1 MKKVIIDKWRI
12 NKFGGNFLKKVIIG
26 LCIVITTGLILFI
39 VQDEFIGNENANS
52 IDEMFSGQIFDDAQ
66 EKFTVHAMG
75 LSPEEKVFTVRIER
89 TQYKEQAEEY
99 FRDILDSR
107 DMKSYELEVFADDL
121 TLQ

>member
-1 MKKVIIDKWRI
+1 M
-12 NKFGGNFLKKVIIG
+12 KKVIIG
-26 LCIVITTGLILFI
+26 LCIFVTTGLILFI
-39 VQDEFIGNENANS
+39 IQDEIIGKGNANS

-107 DMKSYELEVFADDL
+107 DMKSYGLEVFANDL

>member
-1 MKKVIIDKWRI
+1 M
-12 NKFGGNFLKKVIIG
+12 KKVIIG
-26 LCIVITTGLILFI
+26 LCIVVTTGLLLFI

-75 LSPEEKVFTVRIER
+75 LSPEEKVFTVRIEK

>member
-1 MKKVIIDKWRI
+1 M
-12 NKFGGNFLKKVIIG
+12 KKVIIG
-26 LCIVITTGLILFI
+26 LCIVVTTGLILFI
-39 VQDEFIGNENANS
+39 VQYEFIGNENANS
-52 IDEMFSGQIFDDAQ
+52 IDEMFSGQIFDDAK
-66 EKFTVHAMG
+66 EKFTVHAIG
-75 LSPEEKVFTVRIER
+75 LSPEEKIFTVRIEK